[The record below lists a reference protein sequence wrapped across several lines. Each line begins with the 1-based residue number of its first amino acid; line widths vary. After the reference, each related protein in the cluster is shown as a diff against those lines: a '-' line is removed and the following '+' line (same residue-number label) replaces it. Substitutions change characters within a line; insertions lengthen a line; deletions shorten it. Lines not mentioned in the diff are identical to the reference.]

1 MWINIENGYVQD
13 WLTQQWVKA
22 TGRKIPELHSHW
34 LSSPTG
40 DTDKIGSQFI
50 SRLVKEHDL
59 ELVKNKPQTGLI
71 ESIDDWQLTEE
82 EKDKLHPLIIHFY
95 EKTVNYHFE
104 IWSNWCGAF
113 RPFGKMLS
121 VIFSKRLQQ
130 LNLPLNPLDAAK
142 GIESNIIKLVE
153 KGSGKTKHTIWY
165 RKLKAT
171 DHVIYSGV
179 YDTAFAP
186 NHNRK
191 CMKVSFPLPNGSA
204 TVVMR
209 ITVMEDG
216 SLLLQSNGK
225 KFGDPGFYFTLT
237 DGKQKHW
244 ARFVKSMHEYIK
256 VYVDAEGELRAD
268 HNLYFYGL
276 PFLQLYYKMK
286 AK

>member
-1 MWINIENGYVQD
+1 MWINQKNGYLQD
-13 WLTQQWVKA
+13 WITQQWVKA
-22 TGRKIPELHSHW
+22 TGKRITDLKQHW
-34 LSSPTG
+34 LSSPIG
-40 DTDKIGSQFI
+40 DTDAIGAKFMD
-50 SRLVKEHDL
+50 RLVKESKL
-59 ELVKNKPQTGLI
+59 EVVKNAAQTGLV
-71 ESIDDWQLTEE
+71 ESINDWALTEE
-82 EKDKLHPLIIHFY
+82 EEQLLNPMIIHFY
-95 EKTVNYHFE
+95 EHTVDYHFE

-142 GIESNIIKLVE
+142 GIESSIIKLIE
-153 KGSGKTKHTIWY
+153 KDSGKTKHTIWY

-186 NHNRK
+186 NAERK

-209 ITVMEDG
+209 IIVLKEG
-216 SLLLQSNGK
+216 SLLLQSDGK
-225 KFGDPGFYFTLT
+225 KFGDPGFYFTLIN
-237 DGKQKHW
+237 GKQKHW

-256 VYVDAEGELRAD
+256 VYVDSEGQLRAD
-268 HNLYFYGL
+268 HNLYFYRL
-276 PFLQLYYKMK
+276 PFLQLHYKMK
-286 AK
+286 VK